1 MNRHMRMPFTQQVDV
16 YAKIFIAQLEKKKL
30 WFLCLVSIL
39 YLIVTGLLA
48 WEKLLWN
55 DELFTLYI
63 SRLSTLDD
71 VWSALMTGAEQLPPF
86 FYVITRTSFALFG
99 LNNISIRL
107 PEVLGFWVMSLC
119 LFRFVSVRSSALYG
133 YVAMLFPLV
142 TGAYSYAYEARPYAL
157 VLGFSGLALVC
168 WQSAADRRRR
178 KFSLIC
184 LTLSLAAAVSNH
196 YYAVFVFLPLALGE
210 LVRSFSLRR
219 VDTPIWGAF
228 GVAVTPLLLFLPL
241 IERARNYSLAFWAQ
255 TDWMAITKF
264 YYFLLAPALLPLMV
278 IPVLLVLDPA
288 THGQHQRS
296 RSAAPLHEMVAAFG
310 FITIPVVAFI
320 LAKLVTGAFTDRY
333 ALPAVIGFSIFI
345 AFAAYKLLDGRAIM
359 AAALLLSL
367 CGGFMMMAVKSFQE
381 TVAARMRQAET
392 NKFLQSER
400 ESGLPIVVSDPH
412 TFIMLAHYGSQDVA
426 SRVLYLADPAASLRY
441 LGHNSVEKG
450 MLDLQK
456 PWFHL
461 PIEEYGPFVASRPR
475 FFVYGSP
482 GHFLN
487 WLMTDLATSRRRI
500 ELRGKNK
507 DSLLFLVSPSHRS
520 EGDALYGTVEASP
533 LDGGKT
539 DARPGRVQR
548 R

>member
-1 MNRHMRMPFTQQVDV
+1 MRKPFTQQVDV

-30 WFLCLVSIL
+30 WFLCGFSML
-39 YLIVTGLLA
+39 YLIVTCLLA

-63 SRLSTLDD
+63 SRLFTLNE
-71 VWSALMTGAEQLPPF
+71 VWSALLTGAEQLPPF
-86 FYVITRTSFALFG
+86 FYVITRTSLALFG
-99 LNNISIRL
+99 VNNISIRL

-168 WQSAADRRRR
+168 WQSAAEGRYR
-178 KFSLIC
+178 KLSLIC
-184 LTLSLAAAVSNH
+184 LAVSLAAAVSNH

-278 IPVLLVLDPA
+278 IPILLVFDPA
-288 THGQHQRS
+288 THSQPQRS
-296 RSAAPLHEMVAAFG
+296 SSAPPLHEVAAAFG
-310 FITIPVVAFI
+310 FITIPVVAFA

-367 CGGFMMMAVKSFQE
+367 CGGFMMIGVKSFQE
-381 TVAARMRQAET
+381 TVAAGISQAET

-400 ESGLPIVVSDPH
+400 ESGLPIVASDPH
-412 TFIMLAHYGSQDVA
+412 TFMMLAHYGSPDVA
-426 SRVLYLADPAASLRY
+426 SRVLYLADPAASMRY

-450 MLDLQK
+450 MLDLLK

-461 PIEEYGPFVASRPR
+461 PIEEYGSFVASPQR
-475 FFVYGSP
+475 FLVYGSP

-487 WLMTDLATSRRRI
+487 WLMTDLAISRRHI
-500 ELRGKNK
+500 QFRGRNK
-507 DSLLFLVSPSHRS
+507 DAVLFLVSPGYQS
-520 EGDALYGTVEASP
+520 EGDVIHGTVEAS
-533 LDGGKT
+533 LFDGGKT